1 MRDELLILPFLLT
14 AAVLT
19 YLGRDLWVG
28 SAVAGQALTFAAVTG
43 GALLVLLLARVRR
56 DLRDS
61 RLQLARKEA
70 ELNFAREVQ
79 KALFPKTYPQGRGLA
94 FHGVCIPA
102 QFISGDY
109 FDVLELPDGRQ
120 VFALADIS
128 GKGVS
133 AAILM
138 ANLQALLR
146 REARNGERPD
156 ELCWRLNNHFWEVSP
171 PASFA
176 TFFYAEWDPV
186 GRRLHYV
193 NAGHNRPMLFS
204 GDKVKRLCEGGLPLG
219 IFPESRY
226 NTGSVELQRGDLLL
240 VYSDGVSEAGFSRE
254 EFGTARIRQAVGQAG
269 SRDPVQVIER
279 ILSEVRRFAEDD
291 QHDDMTLLAVSAVA
305 VSPTE
310 EETGQSRGE
319 RVLHE
324 NQR

>member
-1 MRDELLILPFLLT
+1 M
-14 AAVLT
+14 LT

-79 KALFPKTYPQGRGLA
+79 KALFPKSYPTGRGLD

-109 FDVLELPDGRQ
+109 FDVLELPDGKQ

-146 REARNGERPD
+146 REARSGEPPD

-176 TFFYAEWDPV
+176 TFFYAQWDPHE
-186 GRRLHYV
+186 RRLLYV

-204 GDKVKRLCEGGLPLG
+204 GEKVTRLGEGGLPLG
-219 IFPESRY
+219 IFPDSRY
-226 NTGSVELQRGDLLL
+226 RTGSVELNGGDLLL
-240 VYSDGVSEAGFSRE
+240 LYSDGVSEAGFSQE
-254 EFGTARIRQAVGQAG
+254 EFGTVRIRQAVGGAG
-269 SRDPVQVIER
+269 SRDPALVIEK
-279 ILSEVRRFAEDD
+279 ILAEVRRFAGND

-305 VSPTE
+305 VSPAQEDTA
-310 EETGQSRGE
+310 E
-319 RVLHE
+319 REGGAVP
-324 NQR
+324 R